1 MTYVE
6 DPWGILGIAS
16 TDDLREI
23 RRAYATRLKVTNPED
38 DAEGFKQLR
47 AAYEYALAIAARQ
60 ADHHPVIVPASP
72 IRAPVPAAPPER
84 EGDELAQSQRQVL
97 LELAHLLDANT
108 LDREKAQALL
118 ATALAPERMERID
131 LMQKTEFALSEML
144 VESIPRSDPLL
155 ATVEKQFE
163 WARRQEEPSLPPQ
176 ARGIVTRLGDLWM
189 LEQLESGKTDEARA
203 WARLTAPVQPL
214 QRFARAYL
222 LHNTRWPEIDLI
234 EKLGRDHPR
243 LLRQLPD
250 ANVEWWQR
258 FSSRPKYSML
268 TAFLGAMLG
277 IVAVMELVDGPE
289 DRPLI
294 LLIPFCA
301 VAASLFRL
309 YVIDWPI
316 AKVAERWYGDPP
328 AWFKFGWLPLGILLM
343 FAGVFATAV
352 PWLGWSLAALAVL
365 SAIWA
370 RVVAGP
376 AQPVFGPPDASL
388 WRSPLIRS
396 MLINAIAAVWLLATA
411 ANMAERF
418 PWALVVTVAAG
429 MLAVGM
435 ARDVMMQAF
444 QFNLDNRM
452 QLKLSVAAVPVAL
465 ALGYLLWTH
474 AASGSWQLPLFV
486 AVMSCVLLR
495 RVVRLRIPSLST
507 PPYAVGFIFLLIVN
521 AVRGFE
527 RGNTPNMSGATEQ
540 GHEPLLVGGLL
551 MLSGV
556 LIAAARWIYLVGR
569 DRHG

>member
-23 RRAYATRLKVTNPED
+23 RRAYAARLKVTNPED

-47 AAYEYALAIAARQ
+47 AAYEYALAIAGRQ
-60 ADHHPVIVPASP
+60 ADHHPVIVPATP
-72 IRAPVPAAPPER
+72 EREPASPPER
-84 EGDELAQSQRQVL
+84 EADELAQSQRQVL
-97 LELAHLLDANT
+97 LELSHLLDAST

-131 LMQKTEFALSEML
+131 LMQKTEVALSEML
-144 VESIPRSDPLL
+144 VETIPRSDPLL

-163 WARRQEEPSLPPQ
+163 WAKRQEEPSLPPQ

-203 WARLTAPVQPL
+203 WANLAGPVDPS
-214 QRFARAYL
+214 QRFLRAYV
-222 LHNTRWPEIDLI
+222 LHHSAWPEVELI
-234 EKLGRDHPR
+234 AKLTRDHPR
-243 LLRQLPD
+243 LLNQLPSE
-250 ANVEWWQR
+250 NVEWWRQ
-258 FSSRPKYSML
+258 FSWRPKYSLMTL
-268 TAFLGAMLG
+268 LLGAFLGLIGALLFKG
-277 IVAVMELVDGPE
+277 GPDE
-289 DRPLI
+289 TPSL
-294 LLIPFCA
+294 LLIPLG
-301 VAASLFRL
+301 AAGAALFRL
-309 YVIDWPI
+309 YAIDWPI
-316 AKVAERWYGDPP
+316 AKAGERWYGDPP
-328 AWFKFGWLPLGILLM
+328 AWFRFGWLPLGILLM
-343 FAGVFATAV
+343 FAGAFATAV
-352 PWLGWSLAALAVL
+352 PWLGWILAALAVL

-376 AQPVFGPPDASL
+376 AQPVFGPPKASL

-418 PWALVVTVAAG
+418 PWALVVTVAAS

-444 QFNLDNRM
+444 QFDLDNRM
-452 QLKLSVAAVPVAL
+452 QLKLSVAALPVAL
-465 ALGYLLWTH
+465 ALGYLLWRH

-495 RVVRLRIPSLST
+495 RVVRMQIPSLST

-556 LIAAARWIYLVGR
+556 LIAAARWIYLVSR